1 MVVLKWSEKFR
12 DVSLDSENMPTSFSK
27 NSGTFMPCY
36 PPEIVLHVKRNWN
49 DIIFYCIPQDLL
61 KLMALQMVINLV
73 DVLSLRL
80 YIVKS

>member
-1 MVVLKWSEKFR
+1 
-12 DVSLDSENMPTSFSK
+12 
-27 NSGTFMPCY
+27 MPCN